1 MLNAAFVWRES
12 QGLGGKL
19 CRGHVRVT
27 SLFHGPNYWLE
38 NMERENFLSF
48 IGLCTKYQDIQ
59 GDFNPLNVTEF
70 ILGSKTLFKPTE
82 VHLKFE
88 WRHKISKDCV

>member
-59 GDFNPLNVTEF
+59 GDF
-70 ILGSKTLFKPTE
+70 
-82 VHLKFE
+82 
-88 WRHKISKDCV
+88 